1 MCSKQNRRFKSMC
14 FNMITETNE
23 SKKLKKNIYHA
34 HVNVVLMVENV
45 TRTKSGITTNVGARA
60 II

>member
-1 MCSKQNRRFKSMC
+1 
-14 FNMITETNE
+14 MITETNE
-23 SKKLKKNIYHA
+23 SKKLKKNIYNA